1 MFSAPLCVQKDK
13 RDAAGQNLRLIYGS
27 MRVATSC
34 EPLRRRSVPAL
45 GDPLR
50 AAPRLPVAATWGR
63 AHQLLVPAVV
73 HRIAATF
80 EPAQTA
86 PRQQKD
92 DAATGQNSLVVSA

>member
-1 MFSAPLCVQKDK
+1 M
-13 RDAAGQNLRLIYGS
+13 LRP
-27 MRVATSC
+27 RAN
-34 EPLRRRSVPAL
+34 RSVDDLCQRWETA
-45 GDPLR
+45 LR

-63 AHQLLVPAVV
+63 AHQLLVPVVV

-92 DAATGQNSLVVSA
+92 DAARTVVLLIVLLPA